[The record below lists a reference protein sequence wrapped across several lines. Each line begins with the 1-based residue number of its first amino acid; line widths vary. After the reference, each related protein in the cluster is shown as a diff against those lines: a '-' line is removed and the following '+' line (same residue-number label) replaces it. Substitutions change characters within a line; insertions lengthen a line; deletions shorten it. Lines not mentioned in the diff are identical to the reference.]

1 MQLKATTA
9 AILRSVYKLWQV
21 WGMHVEGVKLPQY
34 AIEVHASTCGD
45 EHTSVASVGPI
56 QSVSIYFVNI

>member
-1 MQLKATTA
+1 M
-9 AILRSVYKLWQV
+9 SVR
-21 WGMHVEGVKLPQY
+21 GVECPVCGAKLPQY

-56 QSVSIYFVNI
+56 WIE